1 MIAVTRECSPRRI
14 SAARGRMTAAMRGLL
29 QALAAL
35 LVLELVMPRAN
46 AQAGIVI
53 VELSMPPAAKNLP
66 AGATKTGPA
75 AAAQRIAHLPV
86 ASAEAAA
93 EQRAF
98 RSAAAATGLA
108 YDVLHAYRYVR
119 PLTPRPSPPITSS
132 VFCHKRAR
140 QRCPP
145 SVPIA
150 FLHAHRAFKFQ
161 VSSFK

>member
-1 MIAVTRECSPRRI
+1 MIAVTRACSPRRI
-14 SAARGRMTAAMRGLL
+14 CAARGRTTAALRGLL

-35 LVLELVMPRAN
+35 LVLELVTPRAN

-53 VELSMPPAAKNLP
+53 VELSTPPAAKKLP

-75 AAAQRIAHLPV
+75 AAAQRIAHLGV
-86 ASAEAAA
+86 ASAEAVA

-108 YDVLHAYRYVR
+108 YDVLHAYRYVS
-119 PLTPRPSPPITSS
+119 PLSPDQVHPSPRPCSAT
-132 VFCHKRAR
+132 KRAR
-140 QRCPP
+140 RRCSP

-150 FLHAHRAFKFQ
+150 
-161 VSSFK
+161 VT